1 MHFPLASTALLIG
14 TALAALTLDLNNG
27 DALAQFNI
35 LVGKAQASQAAI
47 LDANAKRT
55 PPPLPSPPPP
65 PQAGPKAPLGNNST
79 APPSSS
85 GRCTKEKLTV
95 RKPWGSLSTTER
107 KAYTDA
113 VLCLQKLP
121 ARTPKS
127 LVPGARTRFD
137 DFLASHINQ
146 TQTIHYT
153 GTFMAWH
160 RWFTFQFEQAL
171 KNECGYKGAQPY
183 WNWALYADD
192 PVSSPIFDGSAFSMS
207 GDGAPVPNKGPITL
221 LLGNFAPV
229 VLPPG
234 NGGGCVQTGP
244 FKDMVVNLGPVALP
258 LNNGTV
264 LTGTGLEHN
273 PRCLKR
279 DISAGVNKAFANDT
293 SIMQLIVNNDNVADF
308 QMVMQGVPGSG
319 SIGVHGGGHYTI
331 GGDPA
336 GDTFTSP
343 GDPVFY
349 LHHGM
354 IDLVW
359 WVWQMVA
366 GTNTF
371 LNQPPS
377 ANTTLDD
384 VIDLF
389 YAGGGPITMREL
401 TSIHDGPFCYTYSL

>member
-1 MHFPLASTALLIG
+1 MHFPLASPVLLFG
-14 TALAALTLDLNNG
+14 TALAAFTQDFNNG
-27 DALAQFNI
+27 DALAQFKI
-35 LVGKAQASQAAI
+35 LASKAQASQAAI
-47 LDANAKRT
+47 LDANAKRA
-55 PPPLPSPPPP
+55 PPPP
-65 PQAGPKAPLGNNST
+65 PHPPAGQLPG
-79 APPSSS
+79 PPGSSQ
-85 GRCTKEKLTV
+85 RCTKEKLTV
-95 RKPWGSLSTTER
+95 RKP
-107 KAYTDA
+107 
-113 VLCLQKLP
+113 C
-121 ARTPKS
+121 
-127 LVPGARTRFD
+127 LVPGVRTRYD

-146 TQTIHYT
+146 TLTIHYT

-171 KNECGYKGAQPY
+171 KNECGYKGSQPY
-183 WNWALYADD
+183 WNWALYSDD
-192 PVSSPIFDGSAFSMS
+192 PLSSPIFDGSDFSMS
-207 GDGAPVPNKGPITL
+207 GDGEAVANKGPITL

-234 NGGGCVQTGP
+234 NGGGCVKTGP
-244 FKDMVVNLGPVALP
+244 FKDMVVNLGPVSLP
-258 LNNGTV
+258 LNNGSV
-264 LTGTGLEHN
+264 VTGTGLEYN

-279 DISAGVNKAFANDT
+279 DLSAGVNQAFANAT
-293 SIMQLIVNNDNVADF
+293 SIMQLLGNNDNVADF
-308 QMVMQGVPGSG
+308 QLVMQGIPGSG

-359 WVWQMVA
+359 WVWQMMDFPGRRNQVA

-377 ANTTLDD
+377 DNTTLDT
-384 VIDLF
+384 VIDLM

-401 TSIHDGPFCYTYSL
+401 TSITDGPFCYTYSL